1 MTYTWIHSRNNPRQ
15 HWLFHGTEV
24 RGLVYAVAPANFT
37 VYGENFEK
45 NPFARTF
52 LAEVDTLDE
61 AKDLLLTVTASQEAH
76 NV

>member
-1 MTYTWIHSRNNPRQ
+1 
-15 HWLFHGTEV
+15 
-24 RGLVYAVAPANFT
+24 
-37 VYGENFEK
+37 VYGESFEK

-61 AKDLLLTVTASQEAH
+61 AKDLLLTVTASQKAH